1 MQRDGKCVPSQGFTK
16 SVMELEHAVVVK
28 VVIVIVADQDK
39 VNVGKL

>member
-1 MQRDGKCVPSQGFTK
+1 MQRDGKCVPGQGFTK
-16 SVMELEHAVVVK
+16 SFVELEHAVVVK